1 LPGPSAAAL
10 VGLSLVAAPIPPAS
24 LIVGRFAIFRL
35 TRLTDTYW
43 PLVAPALIGISPVL
57 VLLYAWGYRR
67 VPRELYETSRI
78 DGLTELQTWW
88 RVGVPLVRRLTVA
101 ASLFA
106 FVLVWGDFIGPL
118 IYLSDPWLFTLP
130 LALRSPSGLDV
141 SDQPLFLAAA
151 AQAAVVL
158 ISLFQLGEGF
168 VLALAARL
176 QVPAELYEAAAVEG
190 LGPLRTFGRVTLPLM
205 LPALALLLFRDT
217 AYSLQ
222 VSFAPALLVTEG
234 GPPPYATTYLPLF
247 VYRNAFEYLRYGY
260 ASSAAVVMFALT
272 AAIVWLQYRIVRRWR
287 ATLLPE
293 S

>member
-1 LPGPSAAAL
+1 VAVVAVPAALLVASLAGYASARLPGPSAAAL

-101 ASLFA
+101 AFA

-130 LALRSPSGLDV
+130 LALRSLSGLDV

-151 AQAAVVL
+151 VMATVPPLLVAVVAGRMVARGPGGR
-158 ISLFQLGEGF
+158 SGER
-168 VLALAARL
+168 AR
-176 QVPAELYEAAAVEG
+176 VPRGEIG
-190 LGPLRTFGRVTLPLM
+190 
-205 LPALALLLFRDT
+205 
-217 AYSLQ
+217 
-222 VSFAPALLVTEG
+222 
-234 GPPPYATTYLPLF
+234 
-247 VYRNAFEYLRYGY
+247 
-260 ASSAAVVMFALT
+260 
-272 AAIVWLQYRIVRRWR
+272 
-287 ATLLPE
+287 
-293 S
+293 